1 MTTTVTK
8 PILQEKQKEAEEL
21 TTMIKDYKALGVAN
35 LTKVRAAQ
43 LQEIKK
49 KLRGKVYTKVVKNT
63 IIRRAIAETKDKAGI
78 EKIEP
83 HLTGS
88 NVLML
93 TDLNPFKLVLLL
105 EQSKVKITAK
115 TGDTA
120 AIDVVVPSGNT
131 GMAPGP
137 IISQLGSIGLPTRIE
152 SGSVWIN
159 KDTQVAKK
167 GDVITERLASVLSK
181 LGIKP
186 VEAGISIKAMYDDG
200 VVFTGDQLHLDLD
213 AYKRDFQTAQQYALN
228 LTLFTAYPEPDAMPL
243 ILKMAH
249 SYAYNLSIYTE
260 YATKENIQ
268 DLIRKANSEMLSLS
282 GAIAKKDPKAAP
294 IAG

>member
-1 MTTTVTK
+1 LETTLK
-8 PILQEKQKEAEEL
+8 PIQEEKQQEAQAL
-21 TTMIKDYKALGVAN
+21 ATLIKDYKAFGVAN

-49 KLRGKVYTKVVKNT
+49 KLRGSVYMKVVKNT
-63 IIRRAIAETKDKAGI
+63 IVRRAINDTNDKKDI
-78 EKIEP
+78 DKIQP

-93 TDLNPFKLVLLL
+93 TNLNPFKLALLL
-105 EQSKVKITAK
+105 EQSKVKISAK

-120 AIDVVVPSGNT
+120 AIDVIVPAGNT
-131 GMAPGP
+131 GMPPGP
-137 IISQLGSIGLPTRIE
+137 IISQLGAVGLATRIE

-159 KDTQVAKK
+159 KDTTVAKK
-167 GDVITERLASVLSK
+167 GDVINERLASVLSK

-200 VVFTGDQLHLDLD
+200 TVFTGNQLHLDLD
-213 AYKRDFQTAQQYALN
+213 AYKRDFTTAHQYAFN
-228 LTLFTAYPEPDAMPL
+228 LALFTAYPEPEAMPFML
-243 ILKMAH
+243 QKAH
-249 SYAYNLSIYTE
+249 LDAYSLSLFSGFP
-260 YATKENIQ
+260 TKENIQ
-268 DLIRKANSEMLSLS
+268 DLIRKAHSEMQSLS
-282 GAIAKKDPKAAP
+282 GAISKKDPKAAP